1 MAAVNKKV
9 SAKAAPKPQAKAGKP
24 AKAAAKPGKPVK
36 GAKGAKGG
44 SAKKSK
50 AWLVPVIMLAVLA
63 IVGGQIYLR
72 ARYLASLKFDMVRLA
87 RTIPQGRDRGQSQA
101 VIAIAGD
108 KADNTYVMEGN
119 DGTPYRLQKFDKA
132 QSPDSQIFEP
142 KKPEQMVTGAVD
154 MDVDGPGDAYVLLRN
169 GNVVEVGPDMK
180 WKATFKSGLQSGSAV
195 TVDSTGAIYVA
206 SAEENKVVILDV
218 KGDRTGE
225 FGAPGTNSGNLV
237 APVRMRATADD
248 EIVVVER
255 GDNGLR
261 GKVFTKEHALRKTF
275 LIENL
280 QNCEPVKLGVN
291 GEGRAFLNDHMGSR
305 GIIAFDL
312 ATGKFFGESQITK
325 DGEKF
330 ISPGAL
336 GANRFN
342 STVFVHTITG
352 LIKCSVPSKDD
363 KAEGGN

>member
-1 MAAVNKKV
+1 MAAVNKKPAAKP
-9 SAKAAPKPQAKAGKP
+9 AKAPAKP
-24 AKAAAKPGKPVK
+24 AKAAAKPVK
-36 GAKGAKGG
+36 GGKAAKGG
-44 SAKKSK
+44 PAKKSK
-50 AWLVPVIMLAVLA
+50 AWLVPVIMVAILA

-87 RTIPQGRDRGQSQA
+87 RTIPQGRDKGQSQA

-119 DGTPYRLQKFDKA
+119 DGTPFRLQRFDKQ
-132 QSPDSQIFEP
+132 QSPESQAFEP
-142 KKPEQMVTGAVD
+142 KKPEQMVNGAVD
-154 MDVDGPGDAYVLLRN
+154 MDVDGPGNAYVLLKT
-169 GNVVEVGPDMK
+169 GNVVVVGPDLK
-180 WKATFKSGLQSGSAV
+180 WKATFKSGLQSANAV
-195 TVDSTGAIYVA
+195 TVDSAGNIYVA
-206 SAEENKVVILDV
+206 AAEENKVVILDP
-218 KGDRTGE
+218 KGNRTGE
-225 FGAPGTNSGNLV
+225 FGAPGTNTGNLV
-237 APVRMRATADD
+237 APIRMRATADD

-261 GKVFTKEHALRKTF
+261 GKVFTKEHQLRKTF

-280 QNCEPVKLGVN
+280 NNCEPVKLGVN

-305 GIIAFDL
+305 GVIAFNL
-312 ATGKFFGESQITK
+312 ADGKFFGESQITK

-342 STVFVHTITG
+342 KTVFVHTITG
-352 LIKCSVPSKDD
+352 LIKCSVPGKDE
-363 KAEGGN
+363 AEGGN

>member
-1 MAAVNKKV
+1 MAAVKK
-9 SAKAAPKPQAKAGKP
+9 KTAP
-24 AKAAAKPGKPVK
+24 KAAAKP
-36 GAKGAKGG
+36 AKGAKNAKAAKGG
-44 SAKKSK
+44 KGKKSK
-50 AWLVPVIMLAVLA
+50 AWLVPLIMLAVLA
-63 IVGGQIYLR
+63 VVGGQIYFR

-87 RTIPQGRDRGQSQA
+87 RTIPQGRDKGQAQA
-101 VIAIAGD
+101 VVAIAGD
-108 KADNTYVMEGN
+108 KADQTYILEGN
-119 DGTPYRLQKFDKA
+119 DSAPYRLQRFDKA
-132 QSPDSQIFEP
+132 QSPESIAYEP
-142 KKPEQMVTGAVD
+142 KKPEQAITGAVD
-154 MDVDGPGDAYVLLRN
+154 LDADAAGDAYVLIKN
-169 GNVVEVGPDMK
+169 GTVVVVGPDFK
-180 WKATFKSGLQSGSAV
+180 WKATLKSGLQSANAV
-195 TVDSTGAIYVA
+195 TVDSAGQIYVA
-206 SAEENKVVILDV
+206 SAEENKVVFMDG
-218 KGDRTGE
+218 KGNHLGE

-261 GKVFTKEHALRKTF
+261 GKVFTKEHQLRKTF

-305 GIIAFDL
+305 GVIAFDL

-352 LIKCSVPSKDD
+352 LIKCSVPPKDD